1 MKFNMPKP
9 NGAFKF
15 ALEGKDIANTCSR
28 ILELTKEASS
38 AGSIVQH
45 LIGVSKG
52 FAFCLGY
59 SPEALV
65 VERIGIGQG
74 DGFASIDMEAVRDIT
89 KSKKTV
95 EIENGQ
101 EELLVSSGRSKSK
114 LPISTCQPDTVAYV
128 NIRLEETAQTV
139 DPLPANMLAC
149 LIDGTKSVEI
159 KDVFK
164 LEKTLITHLV
174 CRKGKPLQV
183 FSFDQHHAVTYQSDV
198 KGDRDFR
205 LAMPSKLF
213 QIVSKFATKSKDD
226 DTRFFIDSSGLR
238 LEATDYTMILPPV
251 QTNKNDVDMM
261 LGFEDMLRTWAQ
273 FKMPEE
279 MVDSIKSSLS
289 LADPN
294 GGSSFEVKITTK
306 GKGKVNTRLV
316 TARGES
322 EERYPLKNSKVVEDI
337 TVKIDPRLLT
347 DIIRKVKGDVT
358 TKVCGLSDRPSV
370 ILLRSSDKV
379 ITCWSSIL

>member
-1 MKFNMPKP
+1 
-9 NGAFKF
+9 
-15 ALEGKDIANTCSR
+15 
-28 ILELTKEASS
+28 
-38 AGSIVQH
+38 
-45 LIGVSKG
+45 
-52 FAFCLGY
+52 
-59 SPEALV
+59 
-65 VERIGIGQG
+65 
-74 DGFASIDMEAVRDIT
+74 MEAVRDIT

-101 EELLVSSGRSKSK
+101 EELHVVSGRSRSK
-114 LPISTCQPDTVAYV
+114 LPIATCQPDTVAYV
-128 NIRLEETAQTV
+128 NIRLEETAQEV
-139 DPLPANMLAC
+139 DPLPATMLAC

-183 FSFDQHHAVTYQSDV
+183 FSFDQHHAVTYQSET
-198 KGDRDFR
+198 KGDREFR

-226 DTRFFIDSSGLR
+226 DTRFYIDSSGLR

-251 QTNKNDVDMM
+251 QTNKNEVEMM
-261 LGFEDMLRTWAQ
+261 LGFEEMLRTWAE

-294 GGSSFEVKITTK
+294 GGSSFEIKITTK
-306 GKGKVNTRLV
+306 GKGKVQTRLV
-316 TARGES
+316 TSRGES

-358 TKVCGLSDRPSV
+358 AKVCGLSDRPSV
-370 ILLRSSDKV
+370 ILLRSSDKT